1 MVTIGRIG
9 VILVLGALLTISAC
23 SANSGS
29 SNQTASAAGT
39 GNKAGC
45 EVDAKKVCQQFSD
58 KPKVIDSTTGLVLE
72 GHALEESGRRT
83 VSMFRTYQIPNGPV
97 IEVDCDVNVQHNS
110 VVYAHTTH
118 LPPLSDSDI
127 QYLRSNSLC
136 AE

>member
-1 MVTIGRIG
+1 MITIARVG
-9 VILVLGALLTISAC
+9 VILALGGLLTISAC

-29 SNQTASAAGT
+29 ATQAGSAAST
-39 GNKAGC
+39 GNAAGC

-58 KPKVIDSTTGLVLE
+58 KPQVIDSMTGLVLE

-83 VSMFRTYQIPNGPV
+83 VSMSRTYQIPNGPV

-118 LPPLSDSDI
+118 LPPLSGSDI